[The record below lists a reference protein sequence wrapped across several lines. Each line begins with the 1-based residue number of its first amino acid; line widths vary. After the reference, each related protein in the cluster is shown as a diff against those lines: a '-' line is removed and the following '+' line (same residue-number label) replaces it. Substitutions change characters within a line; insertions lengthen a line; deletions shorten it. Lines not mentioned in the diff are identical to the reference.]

1 MPPQWW
7 TFRARCYGRPGAG
20 DDMPPIL
27 TIPQI
32 AWEWEVNGG
41 DKAHV
46 VVAVSVCLAESGGDV
61 TVISP
66 SSDYGLWQINSQN
79 FGFLGLNAQTAL
91 EAGPNARAAIRMSGN
106 GANWAAWCTCWV
118 DPANNCGHGNLPI
131 PQAGS
136 PAANEMANV
145 ARVLGTTPPRP
156 GPGGPGSPPGG
167 AVPTAAQNALIAMV
181 DDYKQY
187 NNNRLTGHAKWHKN
201 ITALVQEMVK

>member
-1 MPPQWW
+1 M
-7 TFRARCYGRPGAG
+7 AV
-20 DDMPPIL
+20 L

-41 DKAHV
+41 DKSHV
-46 VVAVSVCLAESGGDV
+46 VVAVSVSLAESGGN
-61 TVISP
+61 TGAISP
-66 SSDYGLWQINSQN
+66 SSDYGLWQINSSN
-79 FGFLGLNAQTAL
+79 FGWLGLTVATAL

-118 DPANNCGHGNLPI
+118 DPAANCGHGNLPI

-145 ARVLGTTPPRP
+145 ARVLGTTPPQP
-156 GPGGPGSPPGG
+156 GPGGGGSPGG
-167 AVPTAAQNALIAMV
+167 GTVPTAAQNALIAMV

-187 NNNRLTGHAKWHKN
+187 NNSRLTGHAKWHKN
-201 ITALVQEMVK
+201 ISTLVQEMVK